1 MNTIEEVIAAQRAER
16 EEQARRA
23 RRRFIL
29 FALESV
35 GLDGLPRVSGYTVD
49 QLHAKGLIEP
59 VGDNEQRW
67 RLTAEGRIVLASSAT
82 DSVAAHGEL
91 TLFGEAS

>member
-67 RLTAEGRIVLASSAT
+67 RLTAEGRIMLATGETGDAS
-82 DSVAAHGEL
+82 DDGEL

>member
-23 RRRFIL
+23 RRRFML

-35 GLDGLPRVSGYTVD
+35 DLDGLPRVSGYTVD

-59 VGDNEQRW
+59 VVDNEQHW
-67 RLTAEGRIVLASSAT
+67 RLTAEGRIMLAANT
-82 DSVAAHGEL
+82 TEGAADGEL
-91 TLFGEAS
+91 TLFGVEG